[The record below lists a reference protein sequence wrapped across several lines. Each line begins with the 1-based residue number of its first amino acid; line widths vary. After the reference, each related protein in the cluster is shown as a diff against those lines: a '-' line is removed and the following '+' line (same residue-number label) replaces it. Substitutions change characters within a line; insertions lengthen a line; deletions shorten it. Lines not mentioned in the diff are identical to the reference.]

1 MRKAHILGST
11 MLGLPSFAVFAMAG
25 EVDER
30 LKALR
35 AEVTALNEQIDAMV
49 AEADEADVDLSD
61 EQLEQIE
68 GLKAKIEAKQKQI
81 VAREGVAATRATAGR
96 HAASEPL
103 APTPGVQAVTPRISG
118 GKGGYKSFGE
128 FARAVRA
135 GSVPGASLDQRL
147 QAAATTYGNE
157 GTGADG
163 GFLVPTEFRRDI
175 WQKVLAEDS
184 LAARC
189 DQLVTGGNNLTVPAD
204 ETTPWDTTNGIQV
217 YWDSEAATITASKAA
232 FENKSIRL
240 NKLTAL
246 VPVTEE
252 LLEDA
257 PGLDSYLRARAPI
270 KMQSKLNT
278 AILRGTGVGQPLGVL
293 NAGSLITAA
302 AEGGQSADTIL
313 YPNIL
318 KMWSRMYA
326 PCRSRAVWLVN
337 QDCEPQ
343 LNALAFDATASPKI
357 PVYLPANGL
366 AGSPYATLMGRPVVP
381 VEACSTLGDVG
392 DIMLVDLSQ
401 YAIMTKGQD
410 IRTDVSMHLYFDQ
423 AVAAYRF
430 IFRVT
435 GMPWWGSTISPQ
447 FGTATRS
454 WAVALAAR

>member
-11 MLGLPSFAVFAMAG
+11 MLALPSFAVIAMASD
-25 EVDER
+25 VDER

-35 AEVTALNEQIDAMV
+35 AEVTTLNEQVDAIV

-68 GLKAKIEAKQKQI
+68 GLKGKIEAKQKQI
-81 VAREGVAATRATAGR
+81 AAREAVAVTRVSAGR
-96 HAASEPL
+96 RSAPE
-103 APTPGVQAVTPRISG
+103 PTPGVQAVTPRING
-118 GKGGYKSFGE
+118 AKGGYKSFGE

-147 QAAATTYGNE
+147 QAAATTFGNE

-163 GFLVPTEFRRDI
+163 GFLVPSEFRREI

-189 DQLVTGGNNLTVPAD
+189 DQLVTSSNNLTVPAD

-278 AILRGTGVGQPLGVL
+278 AILRGTGAGQPLGVL
-293 NAGSLITAA
+293 NSGSLITAA
-302 AEGGQSADTIL
+302 AEGGQTADTIV
-313 YPNIL
+313 YNNIL

-326 PCRSRAVWLVN
+326 PCRGRAVWLIN
-337 QDCEPQ
+337 QDCEQQ
-343 LNALAFDATASPKI
+343 LNALAFDASASPKI

-381 VEACSTLGDVG
+381 VEACSTIGDVG
-392 DIMLVDLSQ
+392 DIMLVDFSQ

-447 FGTATRS
+447 FGSATRS
-454 WAVALAAR
+454 WAIALAAR